1 MTAEIITIGDEIL
14 IGQIVDTNS
23 AHIAR
28 ELNKIGVS
36 VHQITSV
43 EDEHDHILTTLKEAY
58 SRADVILIT
67 GGLGPTKD
75 DITKKVL
82 CEFFEDSLVR
92 DDDVLRHIEYLF
104 AKYVSTPISDLNR
117 EQALMPSKAIALHNE
132 YGTAPGLWMKKDNK
146 VFIAMPGVPFEM
158 KSLMELEV
166 LPRIIK
172 EFKRPF
178 IYHKTIRTYG
188 LGESAIAARLEEWE
202 NDLPVHIKLAY
213 LPSFGTVRLRLSGK
227 GTDEVVLKN
236 SIEVEFEKIY
246 PILEDI
252 ISDINGEDED
262 ITISIRELLNAKNQ
276 FLSLAES
283 CTGGQLATEFTKN
296 PGASTCFKGG
306 VVTYATEVKEDVL
319 NVSHAVIEKNSVVSA
334 EVAEEMARNS
344 KLIFKS
350 DYAIATTGNAGPDK
364 GDSDKDVGTV
374 FIGIATP
381 EKVFSEE
388 FKFGRSRE
396 QVLKKTVNKALEM
409 LLKELLSN

>member
-1 MTAEIITIGDEIL
+1 MIAEIITIGDEIL

-23 AHIAR
+23 AHIAQ
-28 ELNKIGVS
+28 ELNKIGIS

-43 EDEHDHILTTLKEAY
+43 EDEHQHILTTLKEA
-58 SRADVILIT
+58 SKRADIILIT

-75 DITKKVL
+75 DITKNVL
-82 CEFFEDSLVR
+82 CEFFDDYLKR
-92 DDDVLRHIEYLF
+92 DDDVLRHIESIF
-104 AKYVSTPISDLNR
+104 AKYITTPISDLNR

-132 YGTAPGLWMKKDNK
+132 YGTAPGLWIKKDEK
-146 VFIAMPGVPFEM
+146 VFIAMPGIPFEM
-158 KSLMELEV
+158 KSLMEREV
-166 LPRIIK
+166 LPRLIK

-188 LGESAIAARLEEWE
+188 LGESAIAQRLEEWE
-202 NDLPVHIKLAY
+202 NELPIHIKLAY
-213 LPSFGTVRLRLSGK
+213 LPNFGTVRLRLSGK
-227 GTDEVVLKN
+227 GLNEEELKS
-236 SIEVEFEKIY
+236 SIEKEFEKIY
-246 PILEDI
+246 PILHDI
-252 ISDINGEDED
+252 ISDVNGENED
-262 ITISIRELLNAKNQ
+262 INITIRELLNTKNQ
-276 FLSLAES
+276 FLSVAES
-283 CTGGQLATEFTKN
+283 CTGGELATKFTIN
-296 PGASTCFKGG
+296 PGASTFFRGG
-306 VVTYATEVKEDVL
+306 IVTYATETKEDIL
-319 NVSHAVIEKNSVVSA
+319 NVPHDIIEKYTVVSA

-364 GDSDKDVGTV
+364 GDSDKEVGTV

-396 QVLKKTVNKALEM
+396 QVVKKTVNKALEM

>member
-117 EQALMPSKAIALHNE
+117 EQALIPSKAIALHNE

>member
-36 VHQITSV
+36 VHQITSI

-82 CEFFEDSLVR
+82 CEFFEDTLVR
-92 DDDVLRHIEYLF
+92 DPGVLAHIEDIF
-104 AKYVSTPISDLNR
+104 AKYISTPISNINR
-117 EQALMPSKAIALHNE
+117 DQALVPTKAIVLYNK

-158 KSLMELEV
+158 KSLMEHEV

-188 LGESAIAARLEEWE
+188 LGESAIAARIEQWE

-213 LPSFGTVRLRLSGK
+213 LPSYGTVRLRLSGK
-227 GTDEVVLKN
+227 GTDEGILKN

-246 PILEDI
+246 PIFW
-252 ISDINGEDED
+252 N
-262 ITISIRELLNAKNQ
+262 
-276 FLSLAES
+276 
-283 CTGGQLATEFTKN
+283 TKS
-296 PGASTCFKGG
+296 G
-306 VVTYATEVKEDVL
+306 
-319 NVSHAVIEKNSVVSA
+319 
-334 EVAEEMARNS
+334 
-344 KLIFKS
+344 
-350 DYAIATTGNAGPDK
+350 
-364 GDSDKDVGTV
+364 
-374 FIGIATP
+374 
-381 EKVFSEE
+381 
-388 FKFGRSRE
+388 
-396 QVLKKTVNKALEM
+396 
-409 LLKELLSN
+409 

>member
-23 AHIAR
+23 AHIAK

-58 SRADVILIT
+58 NRANVILIT

-82 CEFFEDSLVR
+82 CEYFEDSLVK
-92 DDDVLRHIEYLF
+92 DENVLRHIEAIF
-104 AKYVSTPISDLNR
+104 AKYISTPISDLNR
-117 EQALMPSKAIALHNE
+117 EQALVPSKAIALHNK
-132 YGTAPGLWMKKDNK
+132 YGTAPGLWMKKDDK
-146 VFIAMPGVPFEM
+146 VFVAMPGVPFEM

-166 LPRIIK
+166 LPRLVK

-188 LGESAIAARLEEWE
+188 LGESAIAARLEAWE
-202 NDLPVHIKLAY
+202 DNLPSHVKLAY

-227 GTDEVVLKN
+227 GYDEQVLKI
-236 SIEVEFEKIY
+236 SIEREFEKAY
-246 PILEDI
+246 PILHDI
-252 ISDINGEDED
+252 ISDVNGEDED
-262 ITISIRELLNAKNQ
+262 VTITIRKLLNAKNQ

-296 PGASTCFKGG
+296 PGASTYFKGG
-306 VVTYATEVKEDVL
+306 VVSYATEAKEDVL
-319 NVSHAVIEKNSVVSA
+319 NVSHAIIEKNSVVSA
-334 EVAEEMARNS
+334 AVAEEMVKNS
-344 KLIFKS
+344 RLVFKS
-350 DYAIATTGNAGPDK
+350 DYAISTTGNAGPDK
-364 GDSDKDVGTV
+364 GESDRDVGTV

-381 EKVFSEE
+381 ERVFSEE

-396 QVLKKTVNKALEM
+396 QVLNKTVNKALEM

>member
-1 MTAEIITIGDEIL
+1 MIAEIITIGDEIL

-23 AHIAR
+23 AHIAK

-43 EDEHDHILTTLKEAY
+43 EDERQHILTTLKEA
-58 SRADVILIT
+58 SKRADIILIT

-82 CEFFEDSLVR
+82 CEFLEDSLKR
-92 DDDVLRHIEYLF
+92 DDDVLKHIESIF
-104 AKYVSTPISDLNR
+104 AKYISTPISDLNR

-132 YGTAPGLWMKKDNK
+132 FGTAPGLWMKKDEK
-146 VFIAMPGVPFEM
+146 VFIAMPGIPFEM
-158 KSLMELEV
+158 KSLMEREV
-166 LPRIIK
+166 LPRLIK

-188 LGESAIAARLEEWE
+188 LGESAIALRLEDWE
-202 NDLPVHIKLAY
+202 NNLPIHIKLAY
-213 LPSFGTVRLRLSGK
+213 LPNFGTVRLRLSGK
-227 GTDEVVLKN
+227 GLNEEELRS
-236 SIEVEFEKIY
+236 SIEKEFEKIY
-246 PILEDI
+246 PILHDI
-252 ISDINGEDED
+252 ISDVNGENED
-262 ITISIRELLNAKNQ
+262 ISITIRELLNTKNQ
-276 FLSLAES
+276 FLSVAES
-283 CTGGQLATEFTKN
+283 CTGGELATKFTIN
-296 PGASTCFKGG
+296 PGASTFFRGG
-306 VVTYATEVKEDVL
+306 IVTYATDTKEDIL
-319 NVSHAVIEKNSVVSA
+319 SIPRAIIEKNTVVSA

-364 GDSDKDVGTV
+364 GDSDKEVGTV

-381 EKVFSEE
+381 EKVFFEE

-396 QVLKKTVNKALEM
+396 QVVKKTVNKALEM

>member
-23 AHIAR
+23 AHIAQ

-43 EDEHDHILTTLKEAY
+43 EDERQHILTTLKEA
-58 SRADVILIT
+58 SKRADIILIT

-82 CEFFEDSLVR
+82 CEFFEDTLVK
-92 DDDVLRHIEYLF
+92 DEDVLNHIESIF
-104 AKYVSTPISDLNR
+104 AKYITTPISDLNR
-117 EQALMPSKAIALHNE
+117 EQALIPSKAIVLHNK
-132 YGTAPGLWMKKDNK
+132 YGTAPGLWMNKDGK
-146 VFIAMPGVPFEM
+146 VFISMPGVPFEM
-158 KSLMELEV
+158 KSLMEREV

-178 IYHKTIRTYG
+178 IFHKTIRTYG
-188 LGESAIAARLEEWE
+188 LGESAISQRIETWE
-202 NDLPVHIKLAY
+202 NNLPVHIKLAY

-227 GTDEVVLKN
+227 GLDELELRS
-236 SIEVEFEKIY
+236 SIEKEFEKIY
-246 PILEDI
+246 PILSDI
-252 ISDINGEDED
+252 ISDVNGENED
-262 ITISIRELLNAKNQ
+262 ISITIRELLNAKNQ
-276 FLSLAES
+276 FLSVAES
-283 CTGGQLATEFTKN
+283 CTGGELATKFTVN
-296 PGASTCFKGG
+296 PGASTFFRGG
-306 VVTYATEVKEDVL
+306 IITYATETKEDILKVP
-319 NVSHAVIEKNSVVSA
+319 HDIIENNTVVSGQ
-334 EVAEEMARNS
+334 VVEEMARNS
-344 KLIFKS
+344 KRIFKS
-350 DYAIATTGNAGPDK
+350 DFAIATTGNAGPDK

-381 EKVFSEE
+381 NKVFSEE

-396 QVLKKTVNKALEM
+396 QVVKKTVNKALEM

>member
-1 MTAEIITIGDEIL
+1 MIAEIITIGDEIL

-23 AHIAR
+23 AHIAQ

-43 EDEHDHILTTLKEAY
+43 EDEHEHILTTLKEA
-58 SRADVILIT
+58 SKRADIILIT

-82 CEFFEDSLVR
+82 CEFFGDSLVR
-92 DDDVLRHIEYLF
+92 DDAVLRHIEFLF
-104 AKYVSTPISDLNR
+104 EKYVTTPISDLNR

-132 YGTAPGLWMKKDNK
+132 YGTAPGLWMKNAEK

-158 KSLMELEV
+158 KSLMEREV
-166 LPRIIK
+166 LPRLIK

-188 LGESAIAARLEEWE
+188 LGESAIAQRLEDWE
-202 NDLPVHIKLAY
+202 NNLPVHIKLAY

-227 GTDEVVLKN
+227 GLNEEDLKF
-236 SIEVEFEKIY
+236 SIEQEFEKIY

-252 ISDINGEDED
+252 IADVNGENED
-262 ITISIRELLNAKNQ
+262 ITITIRELLNTKNH
-276 FLSLAES
+276 FLSVAES
-283 CTGGQLATEFTKN
+283 CTGGELATKFTKN
-296 PGASTCFKGG
+296 PGASTYFKGG
-306 VVTYATEVKEDVL
+306 IVTYATKAKEDILSVP
-319 NVSHAVIEKNSVVSA
+319 HAIIEKNTVVSA

-344 KLIFKS
+344 RLIFKS
-350 DYAIATTGNAGPDK
+350 DYAISTTGNAGPDK

-388 FKFGRSRE
+388 FKFGRNRE
-396 QVLKKTVNKALEM
+396 QVVKKAANKALEM
-409 LLKELLSN
+409 LLKELISK

>member
-117 EQALMPSKAIALHNE
+117 EQALIPSKAIALHNE

-227 GTDEVVLKN
+227 GTDEVILKN